1 MAAIM
6 NGISLHGGFIPYGGT
21 FLTFSDYSRNA
32 VRMAALMKQRVI
44 HVFSHDSI
52 GLGEDGPTHQ
62 AVEHAPALRLIPN
75 LEVWRPADIL
85 ETLSAWEAAI
95 ERRTGPTALLLSRQ
109 KLPNR
114 ARLPSDLTHIRR
126 GGYVVHEADRARAT
140 LLATG
145 SELHLAL
152 EAQRLLSES
161 GRASA
166 GRDRRSWGRVLSG

>member
-1 MAAIM
+1 
-6 NGISLHGGFIPYGGT
+6 
-21 FLTFSDYSRNA
+21 
-32 VRMAALMKQRVI
+32 
-44 HVFSHDSI
+44 
-52 GLGEDGPTHQ
+52 GEDGPTHQ

-114 ARLPSDLTHIRR
+114 ASLPSDLTHIRR
-126 GGYVVHEADRARAT
+126 GGYVVHEADRASAT

-145 SELHLAL
+145 AELHLAL
-152 EAQRLLSES
+152 EAARLLSAEGIEVRVVS
-161 GRASA
+161 MPCTNRF
-166 GRDRRSWGRVLSG
+166 DRQDEAYRTSVLRPNLPLIAVEA